1 MLKKVEKQIEK
12 SKKGKQK
19 ESFMWEINKSL
30 AIKPQGRWRI
40 NSYLPYFYERNGD
53 QYDKETERDYCR

>member
-1 MLKKVEKQIEK
+1 
-12 SKKGKQK
+12 
-19 ESFMWEINKSL
+19 MWEINKSL

-53 QYDKETERDYCR
+53 